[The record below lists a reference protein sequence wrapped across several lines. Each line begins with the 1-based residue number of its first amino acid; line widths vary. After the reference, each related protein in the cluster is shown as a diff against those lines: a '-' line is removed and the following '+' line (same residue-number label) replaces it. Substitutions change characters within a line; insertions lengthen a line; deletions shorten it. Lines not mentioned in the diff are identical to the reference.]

1 MRRLKRTLIY
11 LLAMV
16 LCSGIFM
23 VPVLGAVQEQ
33 DGIKVTLTTDKDT
46 YAKGETISAVLS
58 VENTNEEAVQN
69 VTLKNYVPDGYKLA
83 ENAEEVKTAAAL
95 QPGESISAAVTYV
108 STENV
113 KDENSSNGE
122 NQSRTTSRMNSRT
135 IRKTTRSRS
144 KKKA

>member
-1 MRRLKRTLIY
+1 MRRLKKTLIY

-69 VTLKNYVPDGYKLA
+69 VKIGRASCRERV
-83 ENAEEVKTAAAL
+83 
-95 QPGESISAAVTYV
+95 
-108 STENV
+108 
-113 KDENSSNGE
+113 
-122 NQSRTTSRMNSRT
+122 
-135 IRKTTRSRS
+135 
-144 KKKA
+144 

>member
-1 MRRLKRTLIY
+1 MKRLKKTLIY

-113 KDENSSNGE
+113 KD
-122 NQSRTTSRMNSRT
+122 
-135 IRKTTRSRS
+135 
-144 KKKA
+144 

>member
-1 MRRLKRTLIY
+1 MRRKNEKTQKDFDLFTGNGALQRHL
-11 LLAMV
+11 
-16 LCSGIFM
+16 M

-83 ENAEEVKTAAAL
+83 ENAEEVKTAAAYSRENPSL
-95 QPGESISAAVTYV
+95 QRLLTCQQKTKRWKFKQWG
-108 STENV
+108 
-113 KDENSSNGE
+113 
-122 NQSRTTSRMNSRT
+122 RT
-135 IRKTTRSRS
+135 
-144 KKKA
+144 KAGQQAE

>member
-1 MRRLKRTLIY
+1 MRRLKKTLIY

-83 ENAEEVKTAAAL
+83 ENAFL
-95 QPGESISAAVTYV
+95 PPSSIFAVPERIFSQMRIAVFMMLRSMEPTKGIPAYPTWPLKLR
-108 STENV
+108 S
-113 KDENSSNGE
+113 NSLS
-122 NQSRTTSRMNSRT
+122 
-135 IRKTTRSRS
+135 
-144 KKKA
+144 